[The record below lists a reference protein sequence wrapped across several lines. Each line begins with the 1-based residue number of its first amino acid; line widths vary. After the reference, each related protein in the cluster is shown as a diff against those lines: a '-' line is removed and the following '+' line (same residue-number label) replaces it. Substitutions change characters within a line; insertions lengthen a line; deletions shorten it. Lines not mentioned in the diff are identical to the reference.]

1 MTTTT
6 TTQLKQLSDYNPNG
20 TLLGQAAADK
30 VAFFG
35 ATPVVQQAVGTVI
48 ATTVAVSTTSAIWG
62 FSTSTQ
68 ANALITAV
76 AAIQT
81 ALANLGLSS

>member
-20 TLLGQAAADK
+20 TVLGQAAADK
-30 VAFFG
+30 VSFFG

-68 ANALITAV
+68 ANALIVAV